1 MAMTQTPPARDI
13 AVTIADIRTAS
24 EIVRGNVLRTP
35 MIAAPRL
42 SDRCGAEVII
52 KYENLQATGS
62 FKDRGALVKMMSLSG
77 EQRAK
82 GVITMSAGNHAQ
94 AVAYH
99 ARRLGIPATIIMPV
113 GTPFVKVG
121 NTEALGGRVILT
133 GESLSDAREETERL
147 AAQEGLTMVHPY
159 DDPLII
165 AGQGT
170 VGLEILEDQPDLDCV
185 VVPIGGGGLISGT
198 AIALKHARPDIEV
211 IGVEVDSYPSMY
223 CAIHGQEPNFGGATL
238 AEGIAVKAPGT
249 HTVPIVQA
257 LVSDI
262 LLVSEESVE
271 KAICAYA
278 MEQKTMAE
286 GAGAAG
292 LAAVMSQPERF
303 AGRRV
308 GLVLCGG
315 NIDPRILASVM
326 VRGLERDG
334 KIISVRIIIPD
345 QPGVLAQI
353 TGCFGANKANILE
366 VAHRRMFL
374 NIPVKGAIL
383 DIVAEVKDR
392 AHGESLLAKVE
403 ELGYEIVK
411 LGDPAGREFGNF

>member
-1 MAMTQTPPARDI
+1 MGQTALSQDPET
-13 AVTIADIRTAS
+13 VTLADIRAAQD
-24 EIVRGNVLRTP
+24 ILRGNVLRTP
-35 MIAAPRL
+35 MIAAPKL
-42 SDRCGAEVII
+42 SDRCGAEIFV

-62 FKDRGALVKMMSLSG
+62 FKDRGALVKMMSLP
-77 EQRAK
+77 EEARQT

-113 GTPFVKVG
+113 GTPFVKIG
-121 NTEALGGRVILT
+121 NTEALGARVVLA
-133 GESLSDAREETERL
+133 GETLSDAREETERI
-147 AAQEGLTMVHPY
+147 AAEEGLTMVHPY

-170 VGLEILEDQPDLDCV
+170 IGLEILDDQPDLDCV

-198 AIALKHARPDIEV
+198 AIALKTARQDIEI
-211 IGVEVDSYPSMY
+211 IGTEVDSFPSMY
-223 CAIHGQEPNFGGATL
+223 CALRGEEPKFGGPTL
-238 AEGIAVKAPGT
+238 AEGIAVKAPGA
-249 HTVPIVQA
+249 HTRPVVES

-262 LLVSEESVE
+262 LLVPEEAVE

-278 MEQKTMAE
+278 TEQKTMAE

-292 LAAVMSQPERF
+292 LAAVMTQPERF
-303 AGRRV
+303 AGRKV
-308 GLVLCGG
+308 GLILCGG

-334 KIISVRIIIPD
+334 KILSVRIIIPD

-353 TGCFGANKANILE
+353 TGCFGAHKANILE
-366 VAHRRMFL
+366 VTHRRMFL

-392 AHGESLLAKVE
+392 AHGESLLSRVQ
-403 ELGYEIVK
+403 ELGYEVIK

>member
-1 MAMTQTPPARDI
+1 MAHTLSPDPD
-13 AVTIADIRTAS
+13 AVTVDGIRAAR
-24 EIVRGNVLRTP
+24 EILQGNVLRTP
-35 MIAAPRL
+35 MIAAPKL
-42 SDRCGAEVII
+42 SDRCGAEIFI

-62 FKDRGALVKMMSLSG
+62 FKDRGALVKLMSLSD
-77 EQRAK
+77 EQRAR

-94 AVAYH
+94 AVAFH

-121 NTEALGGRVILT
+121 NTEALGARVVLT
-133 GESLSDAREETERL
+133 GETLNDARGETERI
-147 AAQEGLTMVHPY
+147 AADEGLTMVHPY

-170 VGLEILEDQPDLDCV
+170 VGLEILDDQPDLDCV

-198 AIALKHARPDIEV
+198 AIALKDARPEIEV
-211 IGVEVDSYPSMY
+211 IGVEVDSFPSMY
-223 CAIHGQEPNFGGATL
+223 CAMRGEEPKFGGATL
-238 AEGIAVKAPGT
+238 AEGIAVKAPGE
-249 HTVPIVQA
+249 HTRPIVSA

-262 LLVSEESVE
+262 LLVREDSVE

-278 MEQKTMAE
+278 TDQKTMAE

-292 LAAVMSQPERF
+292 LATVMEQPERF
-303 AGRRV
+303 KGRKI

-315 NIDPRILASVM
+315 NVDPRMLASIM

-334 KIISVRIIIPD
+334 KIFSVRIIIPD

-366 VAHRRMFL
+366 VTHRRMFL

-392 AHGESLLAKVE
+392 AHGESLLAKIE
-403 ELGYEIVK
+403 ALGYEVIK
-411 LGDPAGREFGNF
+411 LGDPAGREFGNY

>member
-1 MAMTQTPPARDI
+1 MTETPPARNI
-13 AVTIADIRTAS
+13 AVTIADIRTAR
-24 EIVRGNVLRTP
+24 ETVQGNVLRTP

-42 SDRCGAEVII
+42 SDRCGADIFI

-62 FKDRGALVKMMSLSG
+62 FKDRGALVKMMSLSD

-94 AVAYH
+94 AVAFH

-133 GESLSDAREETERL
+133 GETLSDAREETERL
-147 AAQEGLTMVHPY
+147 ADQEGLTMVHPY

-170 VGLEILEDQPDLDCV
+170 VGLEVLEDQPELDCV

-198 AIALKHARPDIEV
+198 AIALKDARPDIAV
-211 IGVEVDSYPSMY
+211 IGVEVESYPSMY
-223 CAIHGQEPNFGGATL
+223 SAIHGQEPKFGGATL
-238 AEGIAVKAPGT
+238 AEGIAVKAPGEYT
-249 HTVPIVQA
+249 KPIVQA

-262 LLVSEESVE
+262 LLVSEQSIE

-292 LAAVMSQPERF
+292 LAAMMSHPERF
-303 AGRRV
+303 AGRKV

-345 QPGVLAQI
+345 QPGVLAEI
-353 TGCFGANKANILE
+353 TGCFGAHKANILE
-366 VAHRRMFL
+366 VTHRRMFL

-403 ELGYEIVK
+403 EQGYEVVK
-411 LGDPAGREFGNF
+411 LGDPAGREFGNY